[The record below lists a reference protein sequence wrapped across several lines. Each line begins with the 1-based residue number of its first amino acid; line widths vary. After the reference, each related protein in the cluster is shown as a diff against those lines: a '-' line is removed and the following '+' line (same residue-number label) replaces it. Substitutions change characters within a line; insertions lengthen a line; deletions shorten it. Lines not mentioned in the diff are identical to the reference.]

1 MEAEFSFRKRKLRL
15 TDLQIER
22 NEGLLVSFNKKRIP
36 LKITSGM
43 NFAEVPSVNLNMAYR
58 CINSERKVCCREL
71 RGEVNL
77 LLLLLLQ

>member
-1 MEAEFSFRKRKLRL
+1 MRV

-22 NEGLLVSFNKKRIP
+22 NEGLLVSFNEKRIP
-36 LKITSGM
+36 LKITFGM

-71 RGEVNL
+71 GGEVNL